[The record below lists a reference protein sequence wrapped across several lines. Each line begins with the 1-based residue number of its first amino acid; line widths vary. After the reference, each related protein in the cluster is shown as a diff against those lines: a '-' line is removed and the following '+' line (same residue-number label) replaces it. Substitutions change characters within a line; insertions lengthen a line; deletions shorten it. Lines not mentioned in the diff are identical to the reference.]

1 MEALLLLPLLQQA
14 AFSSSKECKQWAGH
28 ALSLLAGLSAGSG
41 SQTSKQG
48 CSTADQSQLHGAAAA
63 VRIAEQLLARLWQ
76 SPLEARHWLASL
88 HLSLTAASSSSSRG
102 DVSKL
107 SKDQQQLDPCTLM
120 VVSSVLQHPAAAV
133 QQAALR
139 GLVAA
144 MAATPLLGLSLLP
157 LLVHQLQQQVERFLS
172 GEQHRRS
179 LLLAATAA
187 AAVWALHAPLALQ

>member
-76 SPLEARHWLASL
+76 SPLEAHHWLASL
-88 HLSLTAASSSSSRG
+88 QLLLAAASGSGSRG
-102 DVSKL
+102 DASKL
-107 SKDQQQLDPCTLM
+107 SKDQQQLDPGTLL
-120 VVSSVLQHPAAAV
+120 VASALLQHPTAAV

-139 GLVAA
+139 ALVAA
-144 MAATPLLGLSLLP
+144 MDASPLLGLSLLP
-157 LLVHQLQQQVERFLS
+157 LLVHKLQQQVERFLS
-172 GEQHRRS
+172 GEQRCRS
-179 LLLAATAA
+179 LLLVATAA
-187 AAVWALHAPLALQ
+187 GHCMQRLCYV